1 MLCNKT
7 NYSANRVEKIKYI
20 VIHYT
25 ANNGDTAKG
34 NAEYFSRS
42 ANLGA
47 SAHYFVDEN
56 EVWQSVPDTDTAWH
70 CGAKT
75 YRHNECRNSNSI
87 GIEICSRK
95 DSSGKY
101 YLKADAVANAIALTR
116 KLMSKYNIDAN
127 HVLRHYD
134 VTGKTCPLP
143 MVEDPGQ
150 WANFKKR
157 LEVNSMAKD
166 GNVPDP
172 WAKEYVDW
180 CRKEGLMV
188 GDDKGNLNLHDTL
201 TRQQMC
207 VFMKK
212 LHDKIVTGR

>member
-1 MLCNKT
+1 MLCNKS
-7 NYSANRVEKIKYI
+7 NYRTGRTSNIEYI

-34 NAEYFSRS
+34 NAQYFNRNP
-42 ANLGA
+42 NLGA

-56 EVWQSVPDTDTAWH
+56 EIWQSVPDTDTAWH
-70 CGAKT
+70 CGAKI
-75 YRHNECRNSNSI
+75 YRHNKCRNSNAI

-95 DSSGKY
+95 DGNGKY
-101 YLKADAVANAIALTR
+101 YLKTDAIKNAIVLTR
-116 KLMSKYNIDAN
+116 ELMPQYNIDPN

-134 VTGKTCPLP
+134 VTGKKCPAP
-143 MVEDPGQ
+143 MVDNPEQ

-166 GNVPDP
+166 GNAPDP
-172 WAKEYVDW
+172 WAKKYVDW
-180 CRKEGLMV
+180 AKKEGLLI
-188 GDDKGNLNLHDTL
+188 GDDKGNLNLHDNL

-212 LHDKIVTGR
+212 LHDKIIAGR

>member
-1 MLCNKT
+1 M
-7 NYSANRVEKIKYI
+7 
-20 VIHYT
+20 
-25 ANNGDTAKG
+25 
-34 NAEYFSRS
+34 
-42 ANLGA
+42 
-47 SAHYFVDEN
+47 DEN
-56 EVWQSVPDTDTAWH
+56 EVWQSVPDTDTSWH

-75 YRHNECRNSNSI
+75 YRHNECRNSNAI

-95 DSSGKY
+95 DSNGKY
-101 YLKADAVANAIALTR
+101 YLKADAVTKAILLTR
-116 KLMSKYNIDAN
+116 ELMTKYNIDAN

-134 VTGKTCPLP
+134 VTGKNCPAP

-166 GNVPDP
+166 GNVPDS

-180 CRKEGLMV
+180 CRKEGLLV
-188 GDDKGNLNLHDTL
+188 GDDKGNLNLHDNL